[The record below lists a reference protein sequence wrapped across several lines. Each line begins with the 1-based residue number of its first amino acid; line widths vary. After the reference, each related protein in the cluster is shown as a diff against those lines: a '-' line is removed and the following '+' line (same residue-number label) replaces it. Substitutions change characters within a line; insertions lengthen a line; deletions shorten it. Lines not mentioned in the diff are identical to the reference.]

1 MAAGAAVLAII
12 AQHKGGGL
20 AVMNEF
26 TLGERVSN
34 ALVSVL
40 VYIYRA
46 FWPQNLA
53 VFYPFPIQ
61 IPLIQVL
68 ASLGIIAAIT
78 LLCFRFRHKLPLS
91 HRGVVMVCRHIAA
104 GIGYFKGRWFCQ
116 CGSIYLH
123 TAHRTVYHGVLGLVG
138 HVETVSASTIL
149 SAGMIGL
156 VAVGLFFNTTLQL
169 QNWSDS
175 YCTFYPCGKGYPE
188 NDFAHHSLG
197 HIYAAKRRF
206 WSSCRLILNRP

>member
-61 IPLIQVL
+61 TPLIQVL

-78 LLCFRFRHKLPLS
+78 VLCFRFRHKFPYLIAGWLWYVVTLLP
-91 HRGVVMVCRHIAA
+91 
-104 GIGYFKGRWFCQ
+104 
-116 CGSIYLH
+116 
-123 TAHRTVYHGVLGLVG
+123 VLGILKVG
-138 HVETVSASTIL
+138 GFANADRYTYIPLIGLFIMVSWGLLDMLKRFPHRRIL

-156 VAVGLFFNTTLQL
+156 VAVGLFYNTTLQL

-175 YCTFYPCGKGYPE
+175 YCTFYPRGKGYPE
-188 NDFAHHSLG
+188 
-197 HIYAAKRRF
+197 
-206 WSSCRLILNRP
+206 